1 MTINSPKI
9 GLISLGCAKNQV
21 DAQRLTSALIAMGY
35 KIENE
40 YSKCDV
46 VVVNTCGFIGP
57 AVEESMQAIGEALN
71 YARKVIVTGCLGAR
85 AKVIMDKYPQVAA
98 VYGPGMRATVI
109 RGIVSLVGKP
119 KEIDRQ
125 SVNHSGILLTPPHY
139 AYLKIAEG
147 CRHHCSFCIIP
158 SLRGPLRSRYPDMI
172 LSEANDLVR
181 RGVKEL
187 LVIARDSSDYGMDLK
202 SKPSLS
208 SLLRQ
213 LGELKRWVRVH
224 YVYPSDEASRV
235 VDLMAEG
242 LVLPYLDVPFQH
254 VNPTILRA
262 MKRPGNIE
270 KTLRLIEQWR
280 KVCPDIAIRST
291 FITGFPG
298 ETKEQFNELLDFIKE
313 AKLDRVGCF
322 PYPDVDGATANTYLN
337 PVDEQIREERA
348 AILMEAQ
355 AKISYDK
362 LESRVGKEYQLLVDY
377 VSDDGTAVGRSKYES
392 PDIDGVIS
400 IPDAKGVEV
409 GSLVKAVITG
419 HDEHDMEAKL
429 ISKSDGAISFIKNQN
444 HHQ

>member
-362 LESRVGKEYQLLVDY
+362 LESRVGKEYQILVDY

-429 ISKSDGAISFIKNQN
+429 ISKSDGAISFIKN
-444 HHQ
+444 

>member
-429 ISKSDGAISFIKNQN
+429 ISKSDGAISFIKN
-444 HHQ
+444 

>member
-1 MTINSPKI
+1 MTTNSPKI
-9 GLISLGCAKNQV
+9 GLVSLGCAKNLV
-21 DAQRLTSALIAMGY
+21 DAQRLTSVLVAMGY
-35 KIENE
+35 QIENE

-71 YARKVIVTGCLGAR
+71 YSRKVIVTGCLGAR
-85 AKVIMDKYPQVAA
+85 AKMVMDKYPQVAA

-119 KEIDRQ
+119 SLEDRQ
-125 SVNHSGILLTPPHY
+125 NVSASGVLLTPPHY

-158 SLRGPLRSRYPDMI
+158 SLRGPLRSRNVENI
-172 LSEANDLVR
+172 LAESTDLVK

-187 LVIARDSSDYGMDLK
+187 LVIAQDSSDYGMDLK

-208 SLLRQ
+208 YLLKQ
-213 LGELKRWVRVH
+213 LSELKRWVRVH

-235 VDLMAEG
+235 VDLMAQG

-270 KTLRLIEQWR
+270 KTLRLIESWR
-280 KVCPDIAIRST
+280 NVCPDIAIRST
-291 FITGFPG
+291 FIAGFPG
-298 ETKEQFNELLDFIKE
+298 ETEAQFNELLDFIKE

-322 PYPDVDGATANTYLN
+322 PYSDVDGATANSYLN

-348 AILMEAQ
+348 AILMETQ

-362 LESRVGKEYQLLVDY
+362 LEARVGKEYQVLIDY
-377 VSDDGTAVGRSKYES
+377 ISDDGLAVGRSKYEA
-392 PDIDGVIS
+392 PDVDGVIC
-400 IPDAKGVEV
+400 IENAKNVQV
-409 GSLVKAVITG
+409 GDLVKAKITS
-419 HDEHDMEAKL
+419 HDEHDMNAVL
-429 ISKSDGAISFIKNQN
+429 VGKSTGSINFIKK
-444 HHQ
+444 

>member
-1 MTINSPKI
+1 MQQKTPKI
-9 GLISLGCAKNQV
+9 GLVSLGCAKNLV
-21 DAQRLTSALIAMGY
+21 DAERLTSALIAMGY
-35 KIENE
+35 QIENE
-40 YSKCDV
+40 YSQCDV

-85 AKVIMDKYPQVAA
+85 AKVVMDRYPQVAA

-109 RGIVSLVGKP
+109 RGIVSLVGMP
-119 KEIDRQ
+119 PEECSQQVRQ
-125 SVNHSGILLTPPHY
+125 SGVLLTPPHY

-158 SLRGPLRSRYPDMI
+158 SLRGPLRSRMPKQI
-172 LSEANDLVR
+172 LTEATDLVR

-187 LVIARDSSDYGMDLK
+187 LVIAQDSSDYGQDLK
-202 SKPSLS
+202 NKPSLS

-270 KTLRLIEQWR
+270 KTLKSIEAWR
-280 KVCPDIAIRST
+280 KVCPDLAIRST
-291 FITGFPG
+291 FIAGFPG
-298 ETKEQFNELLDFIKE
+298 ETETQFNELLDFIKE

-322 PYPDVDGATANTYLN
+322 PYSDVDGATANSYLN

-348 AILMEAQ
+348 ALLMETQ

-362 LESRVGKEYQLLVDY
+362 LEARMGKEYQVLIDY

-392 PDIDGVIS
+392 PDIDGVIT
-400 IPDAKGVEV
+400 IENAKGVEV
-409 GSLVKAVITG
+409 GDVVKAVITG
-419 HDEHDMEAKL
+419 HDEHDMDAQLVGKT
-429 ISKSDGAISFIKNQN
+429 DGAISFVKK
-444 HHQ
+444 

>member
-1 MTINSPKI
+1 MQQKTPKI
-9 GLISLGCAKNQV
+9 GLVSLGCAKNLV
-21 DAQRLTSALIAMGY
+21 DAERLTSALIAMGY
-35 KIENE
+35 QIENE
-40 YSKCDV
+40 YSQCDV

-85 AKVIMDKYPQVAA
+85 AKVVMDRYPQVAA

-109 RGIVSLVGKP
+109 RGIVSLVGMP
-119 KEIDRQ
+119 PEECRQQVRQ
-125 SVNHSGILLTPPHY
+125 SGVLLTPPHY

-158 SLRGPLRSRYPDMI
+158 SLRGPLRSRMPKQI
-172 LSEANDLVR
+172 LTEATDLVR

-187 LVIARDSSDYGMDLK
+187 LVIAQDSSDYGQDLK
-202 SKPSLS
+202 NKPSLS

-270 KTLRLIEQWR
+270 KTLKSIEAWR
-280 KVCPDIAIRST
+280 KVCPDLAIRST
-291 FITGFPG
+291 FIAGFPG
-298 ETKEQFNELLDFIKE
+298 ETETQFNELLDFIKE

-322 PYPDVDGATANTYLN
+322 PYSDVDGATANSYLN

-348 AILMEAQ
+348 ALLMETQ

-362 LESRVGKEYQLLVDY
+362 LEARMVKEYQVLIDY

-392 PDIDGVIS
+392 PDIDGVIT
-400 IPDAKGVEV
+400 IENAKGVEV
-409 GSLVKAVITG
+409 GDVVKAVITG
-419 HDEHDMEAKL
+419 HDEHDMDAQLVGKT
-429 ISKSDGAISFIKNQN
+429 DGAISFVKK
-444 HHQ
+444 